1 MKVKKPTEPTEPTN
15 DWKVRID
22 RDPKIEALVKHAT
35 NRNGSDETTEPT
47 NGGVMNRQAHLR
59 TTMKA
64 KKPDLQSPVH
74 VSDVVGNPRRQR
86 LAMLEAMKKLN
97 TRSILKKTSNLRGRS
112 KSVNFDA
119 SVGKNV
125 VRSKQPVDKKTSNA
139 NSIQQ
144 HAIVTGPLTS
154 AKNQSLVGASVQKKT
169 DDRNENI
176 SHRIQQNSGS
186 NDTEQQRDAVFNP
199 STVTNKRNSAGILV
213 QQNCGGRNGVGAN
226 IGNNDDENSA
236 RPNQAAL
243 AFSDIMVYENRI
255 AALTQANTA
264 KINRI
269 QALHEERNGLL
280 AQVATLN
287 RINRS
292 LTETVD
298 LYQLNENQ
306 NADLPNELAKVKAEN
321 NALRERVAQS
331 DKENFELKQE
341 IKRNK
346 SILATYSKNVLEE
359 HNYHLN

>member
-35 NRNGSDETTEPT
+35 NRNGGDETTEPT

-64 KKPDLQSPVH
+64 KKSDLQSPVH

-86 LAMLEAMKKLN
+86 LAMLEAVKKLN

-144 HAIVTGPLTS
+144 HAIVTGPSTS

-186 NDTEQQRDAVFNP
+186 NDTEQQRDA
-199 STVTNKRNSAGILV
+199 GILV

-243 AFSDIMVYENRI
+243 AFPDIMVYENRI

-306 NADLPNELAKVKAEN
+306 NADLPNELAKIKAEN